1 MLILNGHNGVPD
13 AFNPLRYSSD
23 FFLQNLCVQLRRLVC
38 DCLLKVSGAD
48 DDSNFDLVEES
59 PPVPDIA
66 SLKPNK
72 EFRYPL
78 FLY

>member
-1 MLILNGHNGVPD
+1 MLILKGHNGVPD
-13 AFNPLRYSSD
+13 AFNPLISSD
-23 FFLQNLCVQLRRLVC
+23 FNFQSLCVQLMKLVC
-38 DCLLKVSGAD
+38 DRLLQVSGAD

-66 SLKPNK
+66 SLKPSK
-72 EFRYPL
+72 EFRYSL

>member
-1 MLILNGHNGVPD
+1 MGSLMRSTFSIVLISIFKVCVP
-13 AFNPLRYSSD
+13 LM
-23 FFLQNLCVQLRRLVC
+23 RLVC

-48 DDSNFDLVEES
+48 DDSNFDMVEES

-66 SLKPNK
+66 SLKPSK
-72 EFRYPL
+72 EFRYSL